1 MTPAER
7 EARPATGILLVAHG
21 DGGADPRDLTIR
33 RLADGLS
40 ARIPLPVAWAT
51 LKRPETFA
59 LARDR
64 LIDAEATAAG
74 LLVMPLFMAEGWF
87 VRRRLPTLLAEHGL
101 AAARVLPAFGLDPGL
116 PALLLRR
123 IAALRAAAGE
133 PGAAARLVLV
143 AHGSASGDTSNRGN
157 AEAIAAA
164 LARATGGAPILA
176 FIEEA
181 PRFDAVIGTDGPEI
195 VVGLFV
201 SAGTHALDD
210 VATRVA
216 ASPDVVAH
224 LPAIGED
231 DAVLDLVTA
240 AIERALADSAGS

>member
-1 MTPAER
+1 LTEAEPAL
-7 EARPATGILLVAHG
+7 RPATGILLAAHG
-21 DGGADPRDLTIR
+21 DGGTDPRDLTIR
-33 RLADGLS
+33 RLAEGLA

-59 LARDR
+59 RARDR
-64 LIDAEATAAG
+64 LVAAG
-74 LLVMPLFMAEGWF
+74 VAPAGLVVMPLFMAEGWF

-101 AAARVLPAFGLDPGL
+101 AAARVLPALGLDPGL
-116 PALLLRR
+116 PALLGRR
-123 IAALRAAAGE
+123 ITELRAAHAE
-133 PGAAARLVLV
+133 AGAAARLVLV
-143 AHGSASGDTSNRGN
+143 AHGSGSGDTSNRRN
-157 AEAIAAA
+157 AEAIAAT
-164 LARATGGAPILA
+164 LAATTGSAPTLA

-181 PRFDAVIGTDGPEI
+181 PRWDEVIGADGPEI

-216 ASPDVVAH
+216 ASPSVLAH

-231 DAVLDLVTA
+231 DAVLDLVAGTIA
-240 AIERALADSAGS
+240 RFRADSTTP